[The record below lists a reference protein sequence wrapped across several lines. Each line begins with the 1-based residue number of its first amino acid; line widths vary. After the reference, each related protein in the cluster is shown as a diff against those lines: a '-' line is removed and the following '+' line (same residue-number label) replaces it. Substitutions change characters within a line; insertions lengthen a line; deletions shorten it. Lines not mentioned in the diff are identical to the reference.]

1 MTEKGNIASGTPMRA
16 RDIGTDG
23 ILRLSGVELPLL
35 GTSIPVPPVFRDV
48 KSQDTEKVLF
58 IVEAP
63 LYLTYCAKCKGPI
76 KEDAILLVLETLR
89 LLPAHCCDTLL
100 WFDEDTYEQGDE
112 EYGMET
118 YE

>member
-76 KEDAILLVLETLR
+76 KEDAS
-89 LLPAHCCDTLL
+89 
-100 WFDEDTYEQGDE
+100 GS
-112 EYGMET
+112 
-118 YE
+118 